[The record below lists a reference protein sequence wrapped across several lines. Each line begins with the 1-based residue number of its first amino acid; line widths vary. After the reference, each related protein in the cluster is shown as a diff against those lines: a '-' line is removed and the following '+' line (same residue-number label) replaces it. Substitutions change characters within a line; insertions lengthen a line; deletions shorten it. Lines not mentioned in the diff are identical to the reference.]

1 MPDTKRT
8 AADILRDF
16 QTFRSG
22 AMPKGD
28 HAPSQAKASAPDP
41 DPVEE
46 ARMQMATRRNRG
58 QLHDTNLPLSGAVP
72 EAQARA
78 KQGALYKKL
87 GVR

>member
-1 MPDTKRT
+1 
-8 AADILRDF
+8 
-16 QTFRSG
+16 
-22 AMPKGD
+22 
-28 HAPSQAKASAPDP
+28 
-41 DPVEE
+41 
-46 ARMQMATRRNRG
+46 MQMATRRNRG